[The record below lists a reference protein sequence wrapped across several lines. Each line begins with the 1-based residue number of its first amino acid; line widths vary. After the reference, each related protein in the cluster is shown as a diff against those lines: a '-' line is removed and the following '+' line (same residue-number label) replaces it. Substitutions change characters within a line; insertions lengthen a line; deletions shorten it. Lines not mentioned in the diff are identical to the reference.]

1 MSSYPDNRSGQSAA
15 IFRLLTRQRGSTPE
29 DPKEFRNPSKGE
41 LRQRM
46 GGDLWRRIP
55 FHQSGKWGQGGESR
69 SGRDLRD
76 RQFQR
81 RLVPHS
87 RSHVRRES
95 GQGGYPDV

>member
-46 GGDLWRRIP
+46 GGTY
-55 FHQSGKWGQGGESR
+55 GA
-69 SGRDLRD
+69 
-76 RQFQR
+76 
-81 RLVPHS
+81 
-87 RSHVRRES
+87 
-95 GQGGYPDV
+95 GYPFIRAENGDREADSLCSRETGWKTFL

>member
-46 GGDLWRRIP
+46 GGDLWRRIS
-55 FHQSGKWGQGGESR
+55 FHQSGKWGQGG
-69 SGRDLRD
+69 GFLM
-76 RQFQR
+76 
-81 RLVPHS
+81 
-87 RSHVRRES
+87 
-95 GQGGYPDV
+95 